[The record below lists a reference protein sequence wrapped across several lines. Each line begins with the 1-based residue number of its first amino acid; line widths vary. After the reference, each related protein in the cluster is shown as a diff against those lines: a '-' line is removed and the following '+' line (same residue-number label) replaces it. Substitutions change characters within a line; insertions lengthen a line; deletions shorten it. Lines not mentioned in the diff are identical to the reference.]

1 MVKMQGKTNYIKPNE
16 YVFICSPGQFTSKRI
31 GIENDEKGL
40 NPKVKKRL
48 STTDKFFHETEF
60 YS

>member
-1 MVKMQGKTNYIKPNE
+1 MVKTQGKTNYIKPNE

-48 STTDKFFHETEF
+48 NYRQVFP
-60 YS
+60 

>member
-1 MVKMQGKTNYIKPNE
+1 MKMQGKTTYIKPNK
-16 YVFICSPGQFTSKRI
+16 YMFICSTSQFTFKRI
-31 GIENDEKGL
+31 GVEDDEKGL

-48 STTDKFFHETEF
+48 STTDEFFHEIEY